1 MPVQRLWLTDFRNY
15 HSLDISLPD
24 GLTVIIGNNG
34 QGKTNLLESISWLSK
49 GSSFRGAPTEALVR
63 NGKEKTIIRA
73 EVSTY
78 NRKVLLEAE
87 LTINGKNRILINSNK
102 AKRVRDL
109 LGYFQTTLF
118 SPDDLEL
125 IKSGP
130 TTRRKYLDDLL
141 VDIHPKNYELITDL
155 EKVLRQRNT
164 LLKQSKGVLSS
175 EILST
180 LLVWDTKLIQLGE
193 KLSDAR
199 KQLIENLNNPF
210 AETMFALQ
218 GKESKT
224 ELKYISSWEGK
235 SLVEALEDVRETDL
249 RRGITTIGPH
259 RDDLLITL
267 NNMPSRTHASQG
279 EQRSLAL
286 ALRLAGHQIITE
298 KINLNPVI
306 LLDDVF
312 SELDEKR
319 SKKLVEILPECQT
332 LITSAG
338 ELPNEIISP
347 SVLRI
352 LEGKVVI

>member
-49 GSSFRGAPTEALVR
+49 GTSFRGAPTEALVR
-63 NGKEKTIIRA
+63 NKKEKAIIRA
-73 EVSTY
+73 EVSVN

-87 LTINGKNRILINSNK
+87 LITNGKNRILINSNK
-102 AKRVRDL
+102 TKRVRDL

-125 IKSGP
+125 IKGGP
-130 TTRRKYLDDLL
+130 TTRRKYLDELL
-141 VDIHPKNYELITDL
+141 IDIHPKNYELITDL

-164 LLKQSKGVLSS
+164 LLKQSKGILSS
-175 EILST
+175 EISST
-180 LLVWDTKLIQLGE
+180 LSVWDTKLIELGE
-193 KLSDAR
+193 KISFAR
-199 KQLIENLNNPF
+199 QKLINALNEPF
-210 AETMFALQ
+210 AETMSVLQ

-224 ELKYISSWEGK
+224 ELTYISSWEDK
-235 SLVEALEDVRETDL
+235 SLEKALEDVKETDL

-286 ALRLAGHQIITE
+286 ALRLAGHQVITE

-312 SELDEKR
+312 SELDEQR
-319 SKKLVEILPECQT
+319 SKKLIEILPECQT

-338 ELPNEIISP
+338 ELPNGINSP

-352 LEGKVVI
+352 IDGEVVI